1 MSSDFK
7 NAINQIL
14 LALLYISV
22 AFLLGYWVLIPVIS
36 VAITHE
42 YVTAVLSGMVVIFL
56 GYLAVRAIHIHNY
69 NLWMIYDKP
78 VNLPTKADEIKQLGV
93 RNPVDFCLL
102 MATVFA
108 TTTVNIA
115 GWDPYTMCESQNDDA
130 WLDAAELFK
139 STFGQN
145 LHGYVPI
152 DSGMH
157 SWSECLSDEARIL
170 LGRKQEDDISTSEIW
185 ELISAETKKQLRV
198 VISEVG
204 EE

>member
-42 YVTAVLSGMVVIFL
+42 YVTAVLSGMIVIFL

-78 VNLPTKADEIKQLGV
+78 VNLPKEADEIK
-93 RNPVDFCLL
+93 
-102 MATVFA
+102 
-108 TTTVNIA
+108 
-115 GWDPYTMCESQNDDA
+115 
-130 WLDAAELFK
+130 
-139 STFGQN
+139 
-145 LHGYVPI
+145 
-152 DSGMH
+152 
-157 SWSECLSDEARIL
+157 
-170 LGRKQEDDISTSEIW
+170 
-185 ELISAETKKQLRV
+185 
-198 VISEVG
+198 
-204 EE
+204 

>member
-1 MSSDFK
+1 MSYDLK
-7 NAINQIL
+7 NAINQVL
-14 LALLYISV
+14 LALLYISA
-22 AFLLGYWVLIPVIS
+22 AFLLGYWVLIPITT

-42 YVTAVLSGMVVIFL
+42 YVTAVLSGMIVIFL
-56 GYLAVRAIHIHNY
+56 VYLGVRAIHIHKY
-69 NLWMIYDKP
+69 NLWMIYEKP
-78 VNLPTKADEIKQLGV
+78 VNLPATAEEIKQLGV
-93 RNPVDFCLL
+93 RNPVDFCLF

-108 TTTVNIA
+108 VSVVNVV
-115 GWDPYTMCESQNDDA
+115 GWEPYTMCESQNDEA
-130 WLDAAELFK
+130 WSDAAELFK
-139 STFGQN
+139 SAFGQN

-170 LGRKQEDDISTSEIW
+170 LGCKQEDDISTSEIW

>member
-1 MSSDFK
+1 MSYDLK
-7 NAINQIL
+7 NSINQIL
-14 LALLYISV
+14 LALLYIS
-22 AFLLGYWVLIPVIS
+22 ASFLIGYWVLIPVT
-36 VAITHE
+36 VAAITYE
-42 YVTAVLSGMVVIFL
+42 YATAVLSGMVVIFL
-56 GYLAVRAIHIHNY
+56 
-69 NLWMIYDKP
+69 
-78 VNLPTKADEIKQLGV
+78 QLGV

-102 MATVFA
+102 MTTVFA

-157 SWSECLSDEARIL
+157 SWSECLSDEARIM
-170 LGRKQEDDISTSEIW
+170 LGRGQEDDISTSEIW
-185 ELISAETKKQLRV
+185 NLISPETKKQLCIV
-198 VISEVG
+198 VSEVS

>member
-1 MSSDFK
+1 MSYDLK
-7 NAINQIL
+7 NSINQIL
-14 LALLYISV
+14 LALLYIS
-22 AFLLGYWVLIPVIS
+22 ASFLIGYWVLIPVT
-36 VAITHE
+36 VAAITYE
-42 YVTAVLSGMVVIFL
+42 YATAVLSGMVVIFL

-69 NLWMIYDKP
+69 NMWMIYEKP
-78 VNLPTKADEIKQLGV
+78 VNLPTTVDEIKQLGV

-102 MATVFA
+102 MTTVFA
-108 TTTVNIA
+108 TTTVNI
-115 GWDPYTMCESQNDDA
+115 MCESQNDDA

>member
-1 MSSDFK
+1 MEKGWFAEPQKGLATSIIW
-7 NAINQIL
+7 AIQ
-14 LALLYISV
+14 
-22 AFLLGYWVLIPVIS
+22 
-36 VAITHE
+36 
-42 YVTAVLSGMVVIFL
+42 
-56 GYLAVRAIHIHNY
+56 
-69 NLWMIYDKP
+69 
-78 VNLPTKADEIKQLGV
+78 QL
-93 RNPVDFCLL
+93 ND
-102 MATVFA
+102 
-108 TTTVNIA
+108 TVNIA

>member
-78 VNLPTKADEIKQLGV
+78 VNLPATAEEIKRLGV
-93 RNPVDFCLL
+93 RNPVDFCLF

-108 TTTVNIA
+108 VTTVNIA
-115 GWDPYTMCESQNDDA
+115 GWEPYTMCESQNEEA
-130 WLDAAELFK
+130 WADAAELFK

-152 DSGMH
+152 DYGMH
-157 SWSECLSDEARIL
+157 AWSECLSDEARIM
-170 LGRKQEDDISTSEIW
+170 LGRKQEEDISTSEIW
-185 ELISAETKKQLRV
+185 DLISAETKKQLCV
-198 VISEVG
+198 VVSEVS
-204 EE
+204 EK